1 MTKTNLKG
9 KRKHPIPI
17 VKFLTQGSQSRE
29 RLDIIFS
36 FTRITSDE
44 FKKWA
49 YLHYVDGLSEDH
61 VCMDAGNWSRNCK
74 KLEVVAQKMERC
86 KELDWVKFGYKSGI
100 NG

>member
-9 KRKHPIPI
+9 RRKSPIPAI
-17 VKFLTQGSQSRE
+17 KILTQGSQDRE

-36 FTRITSDE
+36 FTRITSAE

-49 YLHYVDGLSEDH
+49 YLFYVEGLSEDYI
-61 VCMDAGNWSRNCK
+61 CMDAGNWSRNAK
-74 KLEVVAQKMERC
+74 KLEVVAQKIEKL
-86 KELDWVKFGYKSGI
+86 KEKDWSKFGYKSGL